1 MLCTLLEY
9 LLYVVLVYPLHMDS
23 RWLGQLIVRVLSS
36 PVNYYLNSKMVFERK
51 PTGRTFALYCALVA
65 ACMAASS
72 GGIWLLEA
80 IHLPPVLSKVIVD
93 CVLFF
98 VDYRVQRNRIFR

>member
-1 MLCTLLEY
+1 
-9 LLYVVLVYPLHMDS
+9 
-23 RWLGQLIVRVLSS
+23 
-36 PVNYYLNSKMVFERK
+36 
-51 PTGRTFALYCALVA
+51 
-65 ACMAASS
+65 MAASS

-98 VDYRVQRNRIFR
+98 VNYRVQRNRIFR